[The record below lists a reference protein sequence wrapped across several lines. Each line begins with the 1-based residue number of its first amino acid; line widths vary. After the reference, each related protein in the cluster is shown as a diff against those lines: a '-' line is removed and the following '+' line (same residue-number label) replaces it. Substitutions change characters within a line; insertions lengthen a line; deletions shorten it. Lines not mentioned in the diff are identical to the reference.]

1 MESTRTVTV
10 RVAKEEM
17 GKYSPSYKYKDLGVD
32 ICLELESKTIELLKK
47 QGDEIARHTLSRM
60 LKDNEIGWDDVWD
73 YNVETDVD
81 SVENVFRIHGSNG
94 VELGKGDIN
103 ESCKDYA
110 HDLETEYVYTLR
122 ERLQMITELN
132 YDFKDKTGADLLTH
146 EQMKMLQ
153 TIIDDAKG
161 LTIKAEIE

>member
-10 RVAKEEM
+10 RVTKEEM

-32 ICLELESKTIELLKK
+32 ICLELESKTTELLKK

-81 SVENVFRIHGSNG
+81 SVENVFRIHGSIG

-132 YDFKDKTGADLLTH
+132 YDFKDKT
-146 EQMKMLQ
+146 
-153 TIIDDAKG
+153 
-161 LTIKAEIE
+161 

>member
-81 SVENVFRIHGSNG
+81 SVENVFRIHGSIG